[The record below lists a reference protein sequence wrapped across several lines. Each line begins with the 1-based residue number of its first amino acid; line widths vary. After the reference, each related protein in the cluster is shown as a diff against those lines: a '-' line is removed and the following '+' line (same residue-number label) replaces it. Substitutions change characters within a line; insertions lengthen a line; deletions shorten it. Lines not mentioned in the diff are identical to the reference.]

1 MSSNNGASV
10 DSKEVLIMLTD
21 LAPKNQK
28 KVYRAA
34 LRKSANKLVTQTR
47 INLRSITNKSSSKN
61 WWNGKTLQSGVKSSV
76 SKDVKFAKVH
86 ILGDFRLN
94 FFEKGTV
101 SRYTTGKSSK
111 SVRGRTP
118 SRRQRRKASRGKINA
133 KWFFRNARTTKE
145 KEILDSLNSEISNA
159 INKINDKHKNR

>member
-1 MSSNNGASV
+1 MSNGASV

-21 LAPKNQK
+21 LTPNNQK

-47 INLRSITNKSSSKN
+47 RNLRSVTKKASSKN

-76 SKDVKFAKVH
+76 SKDVRSAKVH

-101 SRYTTGKSSK
+101 QRYTTGSNRSK
-111 SVRGRTP
+111 VRGRTP

-133 KWFFRNARTTKE
+133 KWFFRNARNTKE

-159 INKINDKHKNR
+159 IKKINDKHKNR